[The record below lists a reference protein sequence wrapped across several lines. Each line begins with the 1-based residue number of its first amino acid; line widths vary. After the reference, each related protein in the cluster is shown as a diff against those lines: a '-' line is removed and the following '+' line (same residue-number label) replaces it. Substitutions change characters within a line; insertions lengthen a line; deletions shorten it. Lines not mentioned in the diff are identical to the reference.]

1 MGAGDPDRF
10 TASIIGLMTAYVRIT
25 AIWFGSMCILSHT
38 HTNPTSTG
46 IEHLANQVG
55 RAAGPAFEGAPEVSC
70 IVESQIVRHLFIT
83 ESLDLIQVKRHVL
96 AHQIHLLLKSGVVF
110 LQFALERGG
119 THGEGLGGLF
129 EVGSLAHVALQVAVN
144 TIDEA

>member
-55 RAAGPAFEGAPEVSC
+55 RAAGPAFE
-70 IVESQIVRHLFIT
+70 
-83 ESLDLIQVKRHVL
+83 
-96 AHQIHLLLKSGVVF
+96 
-110 LQFALERGG
+110 
-119 THGEGLGGLF
+119 
-129 EVGSLAHVALQVAVN
+129 
-144 TIDEA
+144 